1 MNWDNAACQGVA
13 KRLGYD
19 PFFPNIIDENGEE
32 YYDDGTIWA
41 AFGDTSDYYSEA
53 KSICDVCPIK
63 DQCLTYALEQ
73 KERFGMWGGTTP
85 IERRRVER
93 RERRRKLQERRSNE
107 STD

>member
-1 MNWDNAACQGVA
+1 MNWDKAACAGVS

-19 PFFPNIIDENGEE
+19 PFFPNITDEDGEE

-41 AFGDTSDYYSEA
+41 AFGDTSPYYAEA
-53 KSICDVCPIK
+53 KSICDTCPIK
-63 DQCLTYALEQ
+63 DACLAHALEE

-93 RERRRKLQERRSNE
+93 RERRRKLQERRANE
-107 STD
+107 GTD